1 MGSVSSA
8 EYAALA
14 HDVYRDGHVGRC
26 LRWDRYDF
34 RRGAGDSQGLFCA
47 VYVTPRTRMMVFAIR
62 GTDDGID
69 LRTDARLVAGGA
81 PWGDFH
87 SALGFFD
94 MFRSH
99 LGDWVSQ
106 VSVCG
111 HSLGGALACMIC
123 IARGVPAVTFNRPAS
138 QLSARDVSTLRSVGR
153 NAIPL
158 DALLVNFR
166 NRGDLVSGGLP
177 GALGRQIEIVK
188 ELNLRRLARGAMSW
202 SDLPHH
208 RMQTLMEAVT
218 MHPNAR
224 LAPIEWASRQ

>member
-14 HDVYRDGHVGRC
+14 HHVYRDGHTGRC

-62 GTDDGID
+62 GTDDGVD
-69 LRTDARLVAGGA
+69 LRTDAQLVAGRS

-94 MFRSH
+94 MYRRH
-99 LGDWVSQ
+99 LGTWVSE

-111 HSLGGALACMIC
+111 HSLGGALACMIG

-138 QLSARDVSTLRSVGR
+138 QLSARDVATLRAVGW
-153 NAIPL
+153 NAVPL
-158 DALLVNFR
+158 DRLVVNFR
-166 NRGDLVSGGLP
+166 NRGDLVSGALP
-177 GALGRQIEIVK
+177 GAVGRQVEVVK
-188 ELNLRRLARGAMSW
+188 ELNLRRLARGAMSL
-202 SDLPHH
+202 SDGVHH
-208 RMQTLMEAVT
+208 SMQTLMEAIT
-218 MHPNAR
+218 MHPNAQ
-224 LAPIEWASRQ
+224 LTPFEWADRR